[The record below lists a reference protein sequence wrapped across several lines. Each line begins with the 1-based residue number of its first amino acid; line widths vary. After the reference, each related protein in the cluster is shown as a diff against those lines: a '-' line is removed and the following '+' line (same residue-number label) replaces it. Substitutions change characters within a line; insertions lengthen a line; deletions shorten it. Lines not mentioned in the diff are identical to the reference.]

1 MLGRGM
7 RGFDVWSKL
16 ARHNLSWSLS
26 CTALASRQ
34 LCLGGSGR
42 SVHSIPTVELAS
54 FIPKRIGDIKDYTSK
69 PITFILHGMLGSSYN
84 WRSLL
89 VREDFLPGRYVCALD
104 LRNHGRSQHASSML
118 YDEMCEDVLGFA
130 NGLGAEKL
138 SLIGHSMGGKVAMN
152 MALKYPDKLASL
164 VVVDIAPVEYSS
176 SSMHLSILDAMA
188 NLDLNSITSVAQA
201 RDLLSKEIPDQETRE
216 FILTNLTQVQETK
229 KFKWKVNVQSIR
241 EGVKNGELKKFN
253 VDSNLT
259 YDGPT
264 LFVRGGRSK
273 YVQDVHF
280 DTIRR
285 FFPNSRVETV
295 ENAGHWIHHESPEEL
310 NRILNDWF
318 QEIAPQEKTT

>member
-1 MLGRGM
+1 
-7 RGFDVWSKL
+7 
-16 ARHNLSWSLS
+16 
-26 CTALASRQ
+26 
-34 LCLGGSGR
+34 
-42 SVHSIPTVELAS
+42 
-54 FIPKRIGDIKDYTSK
+54 
-69 PITFILHGMLGSSYN
+69 
-84 WRSLL
+84 
-89 VREDFLPGRYVCALD
+89 
-104 LRNHGRSQHASSML
+104 ML